1 AERNLAAAAADV
13 GEAQAAF
20 YPRLTL
26 SGSITPTNIGGG
38 GSSSKSWGFGPQIS
52 LPLFTGGAN
61 QAQLSAAQARAEQA
75 RLAWQASVLGAV
87 EEVENAL
94 AGYNRDA
101 RAVAAQS
108 RLVEN
113 ARETVNLTRSSYELG
128 EADFFPVLD
137 AERSLLSARQEL
149 ASAVRQ
155 QALNFVAL
163 SAASAGGV
171 GLPAI

>member
-1 AERNLAAAAADV
+1 MR
-13 GEAQAAF
+13 
-20 YPRLTL
+20 
-26 SGSITPTNIGGG
+26 GG
-38 GSSSKSWGFGPQIS
+38 GSMKTWGFGPQIT

-61 QAQLSAAQARAEQA
+61 EARLSAAQARAEQA
-75 RLAWQASVLGAV
+75 RLAWQASVLKAV

-101 RAVAAQS
+101 RAVSAQS
-108 RLVEN
+108 RLVDN
-113 ARETVNLTRSSYELG
+113 ARETVSLTRSSYELG

-149 ASAVRQ
+149 AAAVRQ

-171 GLPAI
+171 GLPAS